1 MLRNLLQSALCI
13 CLAPLLVAQ
22 RGTTSISVPR
32 DTKIELMTLETVS
45 TQSEAKGSAIRFAV
59 ARDIAIDGVTVIPA
73 GTPVTGV
80 VTKASRGIAYK
91 QRPTLRIH
99 VKGARINQ
107 SLSLPL
113 SPWPSEVAPGSWK
126 DRAQCVAF
134 FVVCLAL
141 RNLGNNGWGEDGAPK
156 PDQSSGQQAVL
167 PRCVA
172 IDFWTVTATTV
183 SESDLPPKLVPS
195 TLVKF
200 DCVLVKSWSDAY
212 QEPGLGRVFFR

>member
-1 MLRNLLQSALCI
+1 MLRKLFQSVLCI
-13 CLAPLLVAQ
+13 VLTSLLAAQ
-22 RGTTSISVPR
+22 QGTTSITVPK
-32 DTKIELMTLETVS
+32 DTKIELMTLETIS
-45 TQSEAKGSAIRFAV
+45 TQSEAKGSVVRFAV

-73 GTPVTGV
+73 GMPVTGV
-80 VTKASRGIAYK
+80 VTKANRGIAYK
-91 QRPTLRIH
+91 QWPTLRIH

-113 SPWPSEVAPGSWK
+113 SPWSLEAAPGSWK
-126 DRAQCVAF
+126 DRAQCVVF

-141 RNLGNNGWGEDGAPK
+141 RSLGNNGWGEDGAPK
-156 PDQSSGQQAVL
+156 PDHSSGQQAVL

-172 IDFWTVTATTV
+172 IDFWTVSATTV
-183 SESDLPPKLVPS
+183 SQSDLPPKLTPP
-195 TLVKF
+195 TLVRF